1 MSQSLQHTV
10 THSLSQLYKVICL
23 HSGCCV
29 LSTQPCISTPHA
41 WALWLHS
48 DNAQQLQSH
57 FSVQGSLSATE
68 GNLQALRLYLSGL
81 SGIRASVNRQNA
93 RTLYFASH
101 TTTNPWK
108 MSKLNLSMNL
118 SASSANVIRL
128 TVYTLLL
135 SRELVPFTANLCS
148 SLQKHIKKKKLFSL
162 QLMIS
167 YIVPNGCERISENV
181 VFSCGSMRTV
191 VSQSIESRKSSSIK
205 TSP

>member
-1 MSQSLQHTV
+1 
-10 THSLSQLYKVICL
+10 
-23 HSGCCV
+23 
-29 LSTQPCISTPHA
+29 
-41 WALWLHS
+41 
-48 DNAQQLQSH
+48 
-57 FSVQGSLSATE
+57 
-68 GNLQALRLYLSGL
+68 
-81 SGIRASVNRQNA
+81 
-93 RTLYFASH
+93 
-101 TTTNPWK
+101 
-108 MSKLNLSMNL
+108 MNL

-148 SLQKHIKKKKLFSL
+148 SLQKHIKKKKKKLFSL

>member
-1 MSQSLQHTV
+1 
-10 THSLSQLYKVICL
+10 
-23 HSGCCV
+23 
-29 LSTQPCISTPHA
+29 
-41 WALWLHS
+41 
-48 DNAQQLQSH
+48 
-57 FSVQGSLSATE
+57 
-68 GNLQALRLYLSGL
+68 
-81 SGIRASVNRQNA
+81 
-93 RTLYFASH
+93 
-101 TTTNPWK
+101 
-108 MSKLNLSMNL
+108 MNL

-148 SLQKHIKKKKLFSL
+148 SLQKHIKKKKKLFSL

>member
-1 MSQSLQHTV
+1 
-10 THSLSQLYKVICL
+10 
-23 HSGCCV
+23 
-29 LSTQPCISTPHA
+29 
-41 WALWLHS
+41 
-48 DNAQQLQSH
+48 
-57 FSVQGSLSATE
+57 
-68 GNLQALRLYLSGL
+68 
-81 SGIRASVNRQNA
+81 
-93 RTLYFASH
+93 
-101 TTTNPWK
+101 
-108 MSKLNLSMNL
+108 MNL

-148 SLQKHIKKKKLFSL
+148 SLQKHIKKKLFSL

-167 YIVPNGCERISENV
+167 YIVPNGWERISENV